1 MQREKT
7 CLPTPS
13 TSYLRTAPWADG
25 SSWSKVIGP
34 LKAAGLTVLAAL
46 LLAPL
51 FAIMPPGQPRR
62 WRNIRNLLLRPLIDQ
77 TWVR

>member
-1 MQREKT
+1 
-7 CLPTPS
+7 
-13 TSYLRTAPWADG
+13 
-25 SSWSKVIGP
+25 VIGP